1 MTDFQVT
8 VSEGNKIVSIALVGE
23 LDLATA
29 GRLESEL
36 RRVEGGQPPVLIID
50 MRELRFIDSTGLRL
64 IIGADVRAR
73 EGGRRVALVPGPESV
88 HKVFQ
93 LALLEKRL
101 DFIEDPSTLEKG

>member
-1 MTDFQVT
+1 MTDFEVN
-8 VSEGNKIVSIALVGE
+8 VSEQNQIVSMSLIGE

-29 GRLESEL
+29 IRLESEL
-36 RRVEGGQPPVLIID
+36 RRVEAGRPPVLVID

-64 IIGADVRAR
+64 IIGADARAR
-73 EGGRRVALVPGPESV
+73 EDGRRMALVPGPAPV

-101 DFIEDPSTLEKG
+101 DFVDDPSVLEKE

>member
-1 MTDFQVT
+1 MTDFQVN
-8 VSEGNKIVSIALVGE
+8 VSEGNEIVSIALVGE

-101 DFIEDPSTLEKG
+101 DFIEDPSALEKG

>member
-1 MTDFQVT
+1 MTDFQVN
-8 VSEGNKIVSIALVGE
+8 VSEGNEIVSIALVGE

-101 DFIEDPSTLEKG
+101 DFIQDPSTLEKG

>member
-1 MTDFQVT
+1 MTEFQVS
-8 VSEGNKIVSIALVGE
+8 VSEHDEIVSMALVGE

-36 RRVEGGQPPVLIID
+36 RRVEGARPPVLVID

-64 IIGADVRAR
+64 IIRADTKAR
-73 EGGRRVALVPGPESV
+73 QDGRRLALVPGPEPV

-101 DFIEDPSTLEKG
+101 DFVDDPASID

>member
-1 MTDFQVT
+1 MTDFQVH
-8 VSEGNKIVSIALVGE
+8 VSEGNQIVSIALVGE

-36 RRVEGGQPPVLIID
+36 RRVEGARPPVLVID
-50 MRELRFIDSTGLRL
+50 LRRLRFIDSTGLRL
-64 IIGADVRAR
+64 IIGADIRAR
-73 EGGRRVALVPGPESV
+73 EDGRRVALIPGPESV

-101 DFIEDPSTLEKG
+101 EFIEDPSVLEKG

>member
-1 MTDFQVT
+1 MTDFRVT
-8 VSEGNKIVSIALVGE
+8 VSEENEIVSIALVGE

-73 EGGRRVALVPGPESV
+73 EGGRRVALVPGPDSV

>member
-1 MTDFQVT
+1 MTDFRVN
-8 VSEGNKIVSIALVGE
+8 VSEGNEIVSIALVGE

-50 MRELRFIDSTGLRL
+50 MRELRFIDSTGLRF
-64 IIGADVRAR
+64 
-73 EGGRRVALVPGPESV
+73 PGPESV

>member
-1 MTDFQVT
+1 MTDFRVN
-8 VSEGNKIVSIALVGE
+8 VSEGNEIVSIALVGE

>member
-1 MTDFQVT
+1 MTDFQVN
-8 VSEGNKIVSIALVGE
+8 VSEGNEIVSIALVGE

>member
-8 VSEGNKIVSIALVGE
+8 VSEGNEIVSIALVGE

-73 EGGRRVALVPGPESV
+73 EGGRRVALVPGPDSV

-101 DFIEDPSTLEKG
+101 DFIQDPSTLEKG

>member
-1 MTDFQVT
+1 MTDFQVN
-8 VSEGNKIVSIALVGE
+8 VSEGNEIVSIALVGE

-73 EGGRRVALVPGPESV
+73 EGGRRVALVPGPDSV

-101 DFIEDPSTLEKG
+101 DFIQDPSTLEKG

>member
-1 MTDFQVT
+1 MTDFQVN
-8 VSEGNKIVSIALVGE
+8 VSEGNEMVSIAIVGE

-36 RRVEGGQPPVLIID
+36 RRVEGRQPPILIID

-64 IIGADVRAR
+64 IIGADARAR
-73 EGGRRVALVPGPESV
+73 EGGRRVALVPGPVSV

-101 DFIEDPSTLEKG
+101 DFIEDPSALEKG

>member
-1 MTDFQVT
+1 
-8 VSEGNKIVSIALVGE
+8 
-23 LDLATA
+23 
-29 GRLESEL
+29 
-36 RRVEGGQPPVLIID
+36 
-50 MRELRFIDSTGLRL
+50 L